1 MEWLTAEIAALAVTA
16 ATIGVVHTAVGPDH
30 YLPFVMLSR
39 ARQWTARW
47 TAAVTLACGL
57 IHVLGSV
64 LLGLVGVAAG
74 LALRRLE
81 IIESFRGDLA
91 AWSLLAFGLM
101 YLVWGLR
108 KARRGHTHSHWHTH
122 ADGTSHEHAH
132 DHADAHA
139 HVHAERKGAGL
150 TPWALF
156 LIFAFG
162 PCEALIPVLMY
173 PAAASNTAG
182 LVLVTVVFA
191 IATLTTMLVLV
202 LAGRW
207 TLARAGHDSRA
218 GAFLDQHAHAFAGAA
233 ISICAGLMLI
243 GL

>member
-1 MEWLTAEIAALAVTA
+1 MEWLTADIAALAVTA
-16 ATIGVVHTAVGPDH
+16 ATIGVVHTAIGPDH

-39 ARQWTARW
+39 ARGWTARW
-47 TAAVTLACGL
+47 TALVTLACGL

-64 LLGLVGVAAG
+64 VLGLVGVAAG

-91 AWSLLAFGLM
+91 AWSLLAFGLV
-101 YLVWGLR
+101 YAVWGVR
-108 KARRGHTHSHWHTH
+108 RARRGHTHSHWHTH
-122 ADGTSHEHAH
+122 ADGTRHEHPH

-139 HVHAERKGAGL
+139 HIHAEAKGAGI

-173 PAAASNTAG
+173 PAAAANTPG
-182 LVLVTVVFA
+182 LVLVTAVFA
-191 IATLTTMLVLV
+191 AATLATMLVFV
-202 LAGRW
+202 MAGRW
-207 TLARAGHDSRA
+207 TLVRTTTGPRA
-218 GAFLDQHAHAFAGAA
+218 GAFLDRHAHAFAGAA
-233 ISICAGLMLI
+233 ISVCAALMLAGL
-243 GL
+243 